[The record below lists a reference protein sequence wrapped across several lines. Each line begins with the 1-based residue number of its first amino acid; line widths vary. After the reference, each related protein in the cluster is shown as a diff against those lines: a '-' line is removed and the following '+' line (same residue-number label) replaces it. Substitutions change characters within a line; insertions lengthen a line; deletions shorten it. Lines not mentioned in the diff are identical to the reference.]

1 MSSIHGDTVAEIEG
15 IAKEKMAKTIEDLH
29 REMVS
34 IRTGR
39 ASVHVLDSVK
49 ADYYGT
55 PTPISQMATIS
66 TPEPSLI
73 TVQPWD
79 TTQIPVIEKAIM
91 AAGLGLNPG
100 NDGKLIRLPVP
111 PLTEDRRK
119 EFVKQ
124 LHHITEMHRVGVRSL
139 RRDANDA
146 LKKLEKDKT
155 ISEDQSRDAH
165 DAVQKLT
172 DETIKGLDE
181 ASGSK
186 EKEIMEI
193 G

>member
-1 MSSIHGDTVAEIEG
+1 MSHIHGESIEEIE
-15 IAKEKMAKTIEDLH
+15 IEAQEKMSKTVDDLR
-29 REMVS
+29 REMAS

-39 ASVHVLDSVK
+39 ASIHVLDSVK

-55 PTPISQMATIS
+55 LTPISQMATIS

-79 TTQIPVIEKAIM
+79 ATQIGAIEKAIM
-91 AAGLGLNPG
+91 SSDLGLNPQ
-100 NDGKLIRLPVP
+100 NDGVLIRLPVP
-111 PLTEDRRK
+111 PLTEERRK

-124 LHHITEMHRVGVRSL
+124 LHQITEMHRVGVRSL
-139 RRDANDA
+139 RRDANEA

-155 ISEDQSRDAH
+155 ISEDEGRGAH
-165 DAVQKLT
+165 DDIQKLT
-172 DETIKGLDE
+172 DATVKSLDE
-181 ASGSK
+181 AAASK

>member
-1 MSSIHGDTVAEIEG
+1 MSSIHGDTVAEIESM
-15 IAKEKMAKTIEDLH
+15 AKEKMAKTVEDLH
-29 REMVS
+29 REMAS

-55 PTPISQMATIS
+55 STPISQMATIS

-79 TTQIPVIEKAIM
+79 TTQISVIEKAILS
-91 AAGLGLNPG
+91 AGLGLNPS
-100 NDGKLIRLPVP
+100 NDGKLIRLPIP
-111 PLTEDRRK
+111 PLTEERRK

-124 LHHITEMHRVGVRSL
+124 LHQITEMHRVGVRNL

-165 DAVQKLT
+165 GEVQKLT
-172 DETIKGLDE
+172 DETIKNLDA
-181 ASGSK
+181 ASASK

>member
-1 MSSIHGDTVAEIEG
+1 MSSIHGDTVAEIEH
-15 IAKEKMAKTIEDLH
+15 IAKEKMEKTVEDLR
-29 REMVS
+29 REMAS

-49 ADYYGT
+49 ANYYGT

-79 TTQIPVIEKAIM
+79 TTQIAVIEKAIM

-111 PLTEDRRK
+111 PLTEERRK

-124 LHHITEMHRVGVRSL
+124 LHQITEMHRVGARSL
-139 RRDANDA
+139 RRDANDS
-146 LKKLEKDKT
+146 LKKLEKDKV

-165 DAVQKLT
+165 DDVQKLT
-172 DETIKGLDE
+172 DETIKALD
-181 ASGSK
+181 AALTSK

>member
-1 MSSIHGDTVAEIEG
+1 MSSIHGDTVAEIES
-15 IAKEKMAKTIEDLH
+15 IAKEKMAKTIEDLR
-29 REMVS
+29 REMAS

-55 PTPISQMATIS
+55 PTPLSQMATIS

-79 TTQIPVIEKAIM
+79 ATQIAVIEKAIM

-111 PLTEDRRK
+111 PLTEERRK
-119 EFVKQ
+119 ELVKQ
-124 LHHITEMHRVGVRSL
+124 LHHITEMHRVGVRKL

-146 LKKLEKDKT
+146 LKKLEKDKV

-181 ASGSK
+181 ASAAK
-186 EKEIMEI
+186 EKDIMEI

>member
-1 MSSIHGDTVAEIEG
+1 MSSIHGETVAEIG
-15 IAKEKMAKTIEDLH
+15 KAAKEKMAKTIDDLR

-39 ASVHVLDSVK
+39 ASVHVLDTVK

-79 TTQIPVIEKAIM
+79 VTQIGMIEKAIINS
-91 AAGLGLNPG
+91 GIGLNPG
-100 NDGKLIRLPVP
+100 NDGKIIRLPVP
-111 PLTEDRRK
+111 PLTEERRK

-124 LHHITEMHRVGVRSL
+124 LHQMTEMHRVGVRNL

-146 LKKLEKDKT
+146 LKKLEKDKV
-155 ISEDQSRDAH
+155 ISEDQSRSAH
-165 DAVQKLT
+165 DEVQKIT
-172 DETIKGLDE
+172 DETIKQLDE
-181 ASGSK
+181 VSSSK

>member
-1 MSSIHGDTVAEIEG
+1 MASIHGDTVTEIES
-15 IAKEKMAKTIEDLH
+15 IAKEKMAKTIDDLR
-29 REMVS
+29 REMAS

-55 PTPISQMATIS
+55 LTPISQMATIS

-79 TTQIPVIEKAIM
+79 TTQIAVIEKAIM

-111 PLTEDRRK
+111 PLTEERRK

-124 LHHITEMHRVGVRSL
+124 LHHITEMHRVGVRNL

-165 DAVQKLT
+165 DVVQKLT
-172 DETIKGLDE
+172 DETIKHLDE
-181 ASGSK
+181 ASASK
-186 EKEIMEI
+186 EREIMEI

>member
-1 MSSIHGDTVAEIEG
+1 MASIHGDTVAEIES
-15 IAKEKMAKTIEDLH
+15 IAKQKMAKTIEDLR
-29 REMVS
+29 REMAS

-79 TTQIPVIEKAIM
+79 TTQIATIEKAIM
-91 AAGLGLNPG
+91 NAGLGLNPG

-111 PLTEDRRK
+111 PLTEERRK

-124 LHHITEMHRVGVRSL
+124 LHQVTEMHRVGVRNL
-139 RRDANDA
+139 RRDANEA
-146 LKKLEKDKT
+146 LKKLEKDKV
-155 ISEDQSRDAH
+155 ISEDQSRAAH
-165 DAVQKLT
+165 DVVQKLT
-172 DETIKGLDE
+172 DETIKSLDA
-181 ASGSK
+181 ASTAK
-186 EKEIMEI
+186 ERDIMEI

>member
-1 MSSIHGDTVAEIEG
+1 MSSIHGETVSEIES
-15 IAKEKMAKTIEDLH
+15 IAKDKMAKTIDDLR
-29 REMVS
+29 REMAS

-39 ASVHVLDSVK
+39 ASVHVLDAVK
-49 ADYYGT
+49 ADYYGA

-79 TTQIPVIEKAIM
+79 TTQISVIEKAIM
-91 AAGLGLNPG
+91 TAGLGLNPG
-100 NDGKLIRLPVP
+100 NDGKLIRIPVP
-111 PLTEDRRK
+111 PLTEERRR

-124 LHHITEMHRVGVRSL
+124 LHHITEMHRVGVRNL

-146 LKKLEKDKT
+146 LKKLEKDKI
-155 ISEDQSRDAH
+155 ISEDVSRTAH
-165 DAVQKLT
+165 DVVQKIT
-172 DETIKGLDE
+172 DETIKNLDE
-181 ASGSK
+181 ASASK
-186 EKEIMEI
+186 ESEIMEI

>member
-1 MSSIHGDTVAEIEG
+1 MSSIHGDTVAEIEKL
-15 IAKEKMAKTIEDLH
+15 AQEKMAKTIDDLH
-29 REMVS
+29 REMAS

-79 TTQIPVIEKAIM
+79 ATQIAVIEKAIM
-91 AAGLGLNPG
+91 NAGLGMNPG

-111 PLTEDRRK
+111 PLNEERRK

-124 LHHITEMHRVGVRSL
+124 LHQITEMHRVGVRSL

-146 LKKLEKDKT
+146 LKKLEKDKV
-155 ISEDQSRDAH
+155 ISEDQSRDAQ
-165 DAVQKLT
+165 DEVQKLT
-172 DETIKGLDE
+172 DETIKSLDA
-181 ASGSK
+181 ASASK

>member
-1 MSSIHGDTVAEIEG
+1 MAHIHGESIEEIESE
-15 IAKEKMAKTIEDLH
+15 AQEKMSKTVDDLR
-29 REMVS
+29 REMAL

-55 PTPISQMATIS
+55 LTPISQMATIS

-79 TTQIPVIEKAIM
+79 ATQIGAIEKAIM
-91 AAGLGLNPG
+91 SSDLGLNPQ
-100 NDGKLIRLPVP
+100 NDGVLIRLPVP
-111 PLTEDRRK
+111 PLTEERRK

-124 LHHITEMHRVGVRSL
+124 LHQITEMHRVGVRSL

-155 ISEDQSRDAH
+155 ISEDEGHGAH
-165 DAVQKLT
+165 DDIQKLT
-172 DETIKGLDE
+172 DATVKSLDE
-181 ASGSK
+181 AAASK

>member
-1 MSSIHGDTVAEIEG
+1 MSSIHGDTVAEIES
-15 IAKEKMAKTIEDLH
+15 IAKEKMAKTVEDLR
-29 REMVS
+29 REMAS

-55 PTPISQMATIS
+55 LTPISQMATIS

-79 TTQIPVIEKAIM
+79 ATQIAVIEKAIM

-111 PLTEDRRK
+111 PLTEERRK

-124 LHHITEMHRVGVRSL
+124 LHQMTEMHRVGVRNL

-146 LKKLEKDKT
+146 LKKLEKDKV

-165 DAVQKLT
+165 AEVQKIT
-172 DETIKGLDE
+172 DETIKEIDG
-181 ASGSK
+181 ASASK